1 MTSPGPDRAEHF
13 AATLAAYGAERD
25 GLRRAHPGFA
35 ATLGAPGAP
44 GLGREQ
50 REHAQNE
57 LLVPGATRNEGA
69 GLRATAE
76 EPDAVRTCFERDLDR
91 VRHSSPFRA
100 LAGKQQVFL
109 DADGGLRTRLTH
121 SQEVAQIAEGVA
133 QAVGAN
139 AVLARVAGL
148 AHDTGHGPCGHD
160 SELAFATFLPGGF
173 DHATYG
179 ADVVLAP
186 LNLTSQV
193 LDAVRQ
199 HSWKLAAPATPEGE
213 ILAWADRIAYVV
225 SDFQDAV
232 HAGVVTPD
240 QLPALVRE
248 RAGTRPSAQI
258 RTFISA
264 LVAGTLAS
272 GTVGMDADTAQALDA
287 FRRFNYSFIYHRPA
301 AAHQAQRSV
310 ALLRELVEVFADRP
324 GQLPPLPP
332 GSRGHGQLLLAGS
345 PEALEA
351 AVHHVAAM
359 TDRTVLGLAV
369 SLLGWP
375 AADLPR
381 GV

>member
-1 MTSPGPDRAEHF
+1 
-13 AATLAAYGAERD
+13 L
-25 GLRRAHPGFA
+25 LRVWPR
-35 ATLGAPGAP
+35 LW
-44 GLGREQ
+44 
-50 REHAQNE
+50 
-57 LLVPGATRNEGA
+57 VPT
-69 GLRATAE
+69 
-76 EPDAVRTCFERDLDR
+76 PCW
-91 VRHSSPFRA
+91 RA
-100 LAGKQQVFL
+100 LPVSPMTPG
-109 DADGGLRTRLTH
+109 
-121 SQEVAQIAEGVA
+121 
-133 QAVGAN
+133 
-139 AVLARVAGL
+139 
-148 AHDTGHGPCGHD
+148 TGRGGHD

-272 GTVGMDADTAQALDA
+272 GTVG
-287 FRRFNYSFIYHRPA
+287 H
-301 AAHQAQRSV
+301 
-310 ALLRELVEVFADRP
+310 
-324 GQLPPLPP
+324 GC
-332 GSRGHGQLLLAGS
+332 GHGAGSGCFPAFQLLLHLPPPSRGPIRRNARWRCCVSWLRCSLTARALCRLCRPGAQVTGS
-345 PEALEA
+345 FCL
-351 AVHHVAAM
+351 
-359 TDRTVLGLAV
+359 
-369 SLLGWP
+369 P
-375 AADLPR
+375 AHRRRWRLR
-381 GV
+381 FTTWRR